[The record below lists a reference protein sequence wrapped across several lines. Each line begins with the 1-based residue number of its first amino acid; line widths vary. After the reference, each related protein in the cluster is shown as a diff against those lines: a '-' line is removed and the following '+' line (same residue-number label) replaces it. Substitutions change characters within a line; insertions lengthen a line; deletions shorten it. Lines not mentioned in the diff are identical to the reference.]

1 MTNEKILEML
11 HDGKI
16 EELEKILQNEIYK
29 KSLKNNGSATKRYKA
44 MERYFKNT
52 KDTRK
57 EMQRPCKNISVNG
70 KNYTCFLDSV
80 CIALTT
86 EDIGNIKEYDNSENT
101 YFRIEEMFKLQYK
114 ETIIINISEILAL
127 AKSKGYKYKK
137 SECDTG
143 QNFEYVLKIKDAYIK
158 IGLLD
163 KAFSII
169 NDGNSTEL
177 YYTSSKHPVIL
188 KNDIGLAL
196 ILPVCCKNGKIE
208 EEKTVIDIEQIGKK

>member
-29 KSLKNNGSATKRYKA
+29 KSLKNNGSAAKRYQA

-177 YYTSSKHPVIL
+177 YYTSSKHPIIL

-196 ILPVCCKNGKIE
+196 ILPVYCKNGKIE